1 MIQGGSTKS
10 LFFVQFFPDS
20 QYFCIFFSQKLKI
33 ISQYFLSFRKSRRAF
48 AFCYQSIYNN
58 LVTQSPYFLT
68 ILAEKFFSL
77 LSPRSSW

>member
-10 LFFVQFFPDS
+10 LFFGQFFPR
-20 QYFCIFFSQKLKI
+20 FPIFLRFFLQKLKI

-68 ILAEKFFSL
+68 ILAEKL
-77 LSPRSSW
+77 DIN